1 MTENSSYTVSTVR
14 HLRRRTLAPAVS
26 NPRAVY
32 DLIRPLVRD
41 AHREH
46 FYGVY
51 LNARNRVL
59 SVDLISV
66 GTLNASIVHPREV
79 FGRALEIPA
88 ASVVVVHNHPSGDPS
103 PSREDRVVTDQMVA
117 AGSAVGIP
125 VLDHVIIGERTFVS
139 LAERGGVG
147 PPEARPGP
155 S

>member
-1 MTENSSYTVSTVR
+1 MTENNSYTVSTVR
-14 HLRRRTLAPAVS
+14 RLRRRSLPPAIS
-26 NPRAVY
+26 DPRAVY

-88 ASVVVVHNHPSGDPS
+88 ASVVVVHNHPSGETDPS
-103 PSREDRVVTDQMVA
+103 EDDLAVTARLVE
-117 AGSAVGIP
+117 AGEVLGIQL
-125 VLDHVIIGERTFVS
+125 LDHVIVANGSFTS
-139 LAERGGVG
+139 LKEEGHL
-147 PPEARPGP
+147 
-155 S
+155 